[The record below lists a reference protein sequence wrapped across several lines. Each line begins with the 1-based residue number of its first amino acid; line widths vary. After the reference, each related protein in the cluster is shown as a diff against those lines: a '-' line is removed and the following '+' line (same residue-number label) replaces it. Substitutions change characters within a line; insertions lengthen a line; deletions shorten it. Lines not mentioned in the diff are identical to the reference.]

1 MCTRTHQ
8 HSVCQLRGMWIA
20 TVLGIDWPTAGAPV
34 EQQKQ
39 EYLALLDAAV
49 DMKLNAI
56 VSQVRPT
63 ADVFWP
69 SPYEPWSLYIIG
81 EQGRDPEVPQV

>member
-1 MCTRTHQ
+1 
-8 HSVCQLRGMWIA
+8 MWIA
-20 TVLGIDWPTAGAPV
+20 TVLGIDWPTVGAPAA
-34 EQQKQ
+34 QQKQ

-49 DMKLNAI
+49 DTKLNAI